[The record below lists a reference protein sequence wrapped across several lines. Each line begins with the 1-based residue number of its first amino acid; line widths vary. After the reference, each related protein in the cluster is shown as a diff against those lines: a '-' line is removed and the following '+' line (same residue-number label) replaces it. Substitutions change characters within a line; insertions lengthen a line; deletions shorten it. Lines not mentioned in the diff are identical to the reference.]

1 MKNNYKNYNWEPVI
15 VFESGGKSYYERYLK
30 TPTWPGGASGV
41 TIGIGVDL
49 GYIQTNE
56 FDLHFSKYFSKNNV
70 NRLKRTIGIKGS
82 SAKPLISQIKDIEL
96 SWDNASDAFREWTL
110 PKFWKLSNNL
120 WKGLDQLEEPA
131 QVALVSIVFNRGTS
145 IEGSSRTEMRKIKD
159 LVLKKDYLGIA
170 NQIRSMKRLWVGKNM
185 NGLLKRRDVE
195 ADMVESCV

>member
-145 IEGSSRTEMRKIKD
+145 IEGSSRTEMKKIKD

>member
-1 MKNNYKNYNWEPVI
+1 MKKNYKDYNWEPVI
-15 VFESGGKSYYERYLK
+15 VFESGGKSYYERFLK

-56 FDLHFSKYFSKNNV
+56 FDVHFSKYFSKNNV

-96 SWDNASDAFREWTL
+96 SWDDASDAFCNWTL

-120 WKGLDQLEEPA
+120 WKGLDELKEPA
-131 QVALVSIVFNRGTS
+131 QVALVSIVFNRGASTK
-145 IEGSSRTEMRKIKD
+145 GPSRTEMRNIKE
-159 LVLKKDYLGIA
+159 LVLKKDYIGIA
-170 NQIRSMKRLWVGKNM
+170 AEIRSMKRLWVGKNM
-185 NGLLKRRDVE
+185 DGLLKRRDVE
-195 ADMVESCV
+195 ANMVESCA